1 MNRVDELAYDLEC
14 ARTALA
20 DAKEQVDRAEEALL
34 AEVPFELE
42 GSKTTTSAH
51 YKITTTGK
59 LTRAVDAEQLERVRA
74 VVPPA
79 IFARV
84 IRMKPDLSLRDLR
97 YIEANEPDLYRAFA
111 LAITTKPAKT
121 AIKVE
126 RLIIED

>member
-1 MNRVDELAYDLEC
+1 MDRIDDLAYALEC
-14 ARTALA
+14 ARANLE
-20 DAKEQVDRAEEALL
+20 DAREQVEDAERALL
-34 AEVPFELE
+34 ALVPFELE
-42 GSKTTTSAH
+42 GSKTTTSPH

-59 LTRAVDAEQLERVRA
+59 LTRTVDAEQLERVRA

-79 IFARV
+79 IFQRV
-84 IRMKPDLSLRDLR
+84 VRMKPDLSLRDLR

-121 AIKVE
+121 SIKVE